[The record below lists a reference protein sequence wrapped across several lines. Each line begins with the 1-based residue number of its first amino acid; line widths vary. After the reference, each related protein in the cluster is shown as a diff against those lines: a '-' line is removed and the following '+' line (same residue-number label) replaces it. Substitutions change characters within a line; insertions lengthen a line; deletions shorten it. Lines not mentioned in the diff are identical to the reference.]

1 MCVNPIIV
9 PNQAYWWIRL
19 LWFLQIK
26 MWKVFRQVDQHN
38 GLIYVMG
45 VDLVVKEDRERLEF
59 GKE

>member
-19 LWFLQIK
+19 LRFLQIK